1 MKLSVFGLGY
11 VGCVSA
17 ACFARDGHSVIGVD
31 VNPLKVEIINSGRSP
46 IVEPG
51 IEDLIAAAVKEN
63 LLRATSDA
71 NEAVAD
77 SDVSLVCIGT
87 PGNHNGSLD
96 LSYIKRACQQI
107 GEALALKSRYHV
119 VAMRSTML
127 PGTIEQTVIPTLEVF
142 SGKRAGRDFGV
153 AVNPEFLREGTS
165 IYDFAHPPFTLIGA
179 DDEEASLPLQHLYAG
194 TNAPLVNVAIKEAE
208 MVKYACNS
216 FHALKVAFANE
227 IGNVSKALGVDSHI
241 VMDVFCKD
249 TKLNLSPYYLK
260 PGFAFGGSCLPKDLR
275 AITYKARELDVEVPV
290 LNSILLSNR
299 QQVERAVD
307 TVLRTGRKNVGVL
320 GLSFKPGTDDLRESP
335 MVTLIETLIGKGL
348 KLTIYDRDVEL
359 ARLFGANKQY
369 IEREIPHISSLMN
382 GDLNQVIERSEV
394 IIIGKKEDE
403 FRALAEKLNNGRV
416 IIDLVRLFEV
426 ADARQQYKG
435 IYAGRTGALKIE
447 N

>member
-1 MKLSVFGLGY
+1 MKISIFGLGY

-17 ACFARDGHSVIGVD
+17 ACFANKGDEVIGVD
-31 VNPLKVEIINSGRSP
+31 VNSVKVDIINGGRSP

-51 IEDLIAAAVKEN
+51 IEELIAAAVSQGK
-63 LLRATSDA
+63 LRATSDA
-71 NEAVAD
+71 NEAVAN

-107 GEALALKSRYHV
+107 GEALASKTRYHII
-119 VAMRSTML
+119 AMRSTML
-127 PGTIEQTVIPTLEVF
+127 PGTIDQVVIPTLEIF

-165 IYDFAHPPFTLIGA
+165 IYDFNHPPFTLIGA
-179 DDEEASLPLQHLYAG
+179 DDEEALLPLQRLYAG
-194 TNAPLVNVAIKEAE
+194 IEAPLVNVGIKEAE

-216 FHALKVAFANE
+216 FHAMKVAFANE
-227 IGNVSKALGVDSHI
+227 IGNISKAMGVDSHV

-275 AITYKARELDVEVPV
+275 AITYKAKELDVEVPL

-299 QQVERAVD
+299 QQVDRAVD
-307 TVLRTGRKNVGVL
+307 TVLRSGRKNVGVL
-320 GLSFKPGTDDLRESP
+320 GLSFKAGTDDLRESP

-369 IEREIPHISSLMN
+369 IEREIPHIASLMN
-382 GDLNQVIERSEV
+382 SNLSEVIEQAEI

-403 FRALAEKLNNGRV
+403 FRVLADKMNNGRV
-416 IIDLVRLFEV
+416 IVDLVRLFEV
-426 ADARQQYKG
+426 ADTRKQYQG
-435 IYAGRTGALKIE
+435 ICW
-447 N
+447 

>member
-1 MKLSVFGLGY
+1 MKISIFGLGY

-17 ACFARDGHSVIGVD
+17 ACFANNDDEVIGVD
-31 VNPLKVEIINSGRSP
+31 VNPVKVDIINGGRSP

-51 IEDLIAAAVKEN
+51 IEELIAAAVKQGK
-63 LLRATSDA
+63 LRATSDA
-71 NEAVAD
+71 NEAVAN

-107 GEALALKSRYHV
+107 GEALATKSRYHI

-127 PGTIEQTVIPTLEVF
+127 PGTIDQIVVPTLEIF

-165 IYDFAHPPFTLIGA
+165 IYDFNHPPFTLIGA
-179 DDEEASLPLQHLYAG
+179 DDEEALLPLQRLYAG
-194 TNAPLVNVAIKEAE
+194 IDAPLVNVGIKEAE

-216 FHALKVAFANE
+216 FHAMKVAFANE
-227 IGNVSKALGVDSHI
+227 IGNISKALGVDSHI

-275 AITYKARELDVEVPV
+275 AITYKARELDVEVPL
-290 LNSILLSNR
+290 LNSILQSNR
-299 QQVERAVD
+299 QQIERAVD
-307 TVLRTGRKNVGVL
+307 AVLRSGRKNVGVL
-320 GLSFKPGTDDLRESP
+320 GLSFKAGSDDLRESP

-382 GDLNQVIERSEV
+382 SDLNAVIEQSEI

-403 FRALAEKLNNGRV
+403 FRVLADKMNNGRV
-416 IIDLVRLFEV
+416 IVDLVRLFEV
-426 ADARQQYKG
+426 TDTRKQYQG
-435 IYAGRTGALKIE
+435 ICW
-447 N
+447 

>member
-17 ACFARDGHSVIGVD
+17 ACFARDGHEVTGVD

-51 IEDLIAAAVKEN
+51 IEELINAAVKQN
-63 LLRATSDA
+63 TLSATTDPD
-71 NEAVAD
+71 EAVAN
-77 SDVSLVCIGT
+77 SDLSLVCIGT

-107 GEALALKSRYHV
+107 GEALASKSRYHV
-119 VAMRSTML
+119 VVMRSTML

-153 AVNPEFLREGTS
+153 AVNPEFLREGSS
-165 IYDFAHPPFTLIGA
+165 IDDFTHPPFTLIGA
-179 DDEEASLPLQHLYAG
+179 DHDDASLPLQRLYASVD
-194 TNAPLVNVAIKEAE
+194 APLVNIAIKEAE

-216 FHALKVAFANE
+216 FHAMKVAFANE
-227 IGNVSKALGVDSHI
+227 IGNISKALGVDSHV

-275 AITYKARELDVEVPV
+275 AISYKAKELDVEVPL

-307 TVLRTGRKNVGVL
+307 IVVRSGRKNVGVL
-320 GLSFKPGTDDLRESP
+320 GLSFKAGTDDLRESP
-335 MVTLIETLIGKGL
+335 MVTLIETLIGKGIRL
-348 KLTIYDRDVEL
+348 AIYDRDVEL

-382 GDLNQVIERSEV
+382 SDLDQVIQCSDL

-403 FRALAEKLNNGRV
+403 FRMLSEKLNNGRV
-416 IIDLVRLFEV
+416 IVDLVRLF
-426 ADARQQYKG
+426 DLGDPRQQYKG
-435 IYAGRTGALKIE
+435 ICW
-447 N
+447 